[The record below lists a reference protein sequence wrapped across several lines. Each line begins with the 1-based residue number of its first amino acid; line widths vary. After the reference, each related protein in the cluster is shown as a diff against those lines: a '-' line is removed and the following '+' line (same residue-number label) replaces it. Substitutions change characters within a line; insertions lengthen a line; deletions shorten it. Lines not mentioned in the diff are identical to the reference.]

1 MNVEWYEL
9 FLYYSL
15 VITNHRCEKKNSS
28 GINPH
33 NGSSVLNRSGFDF
46 YVGNEKV
53 FLLTF
58 SGVCLQFTSE

>member
-15 VITNHRCEKKNSS
+15 VITNHRCEKKKSS
-28 GINPH
+28 WGINPH
-33 NGSSVLNRSGFDF
+33 GGNSVLYGF

-53 FLLTF
+53 LLLTF
-58 SGVCLQFTSE
+58 SGVGLQFT

>member
-1 MNVEWYEL
+1 MLNGTNFSYITVS
-9 FLYYSL
+9 SL
-15 VITNHRCEKKNSS
+15 QIIAAREKNSS

-53 FLLTF
+53 LLLTF

>member
-1 MNVEWYEL
+1 MVRTFPILQSRHYK
-9 FLYYSL
+9 
-15 VITNHRCEKKNSS
+15 KKNSS

-53 FLLTF
+53 LLLTF
-58 SGVCLQFTSE
+58 SGVCLQFKSE